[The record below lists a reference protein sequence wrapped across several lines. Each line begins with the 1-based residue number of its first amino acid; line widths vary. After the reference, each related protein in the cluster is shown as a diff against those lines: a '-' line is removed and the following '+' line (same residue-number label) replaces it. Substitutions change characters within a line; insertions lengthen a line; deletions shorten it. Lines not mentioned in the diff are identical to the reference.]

1 MYQRSKLPVVRKPVI
16 PKGSARHERPSKPIF
31 LNLAE
36 WSAIAA
42 ASVARAF
49 TELLSAFNQ
58 KLGEIS
64 GDRVCI
70 HLVSAVD
77 RPRVHLVRPAGLR
90 SKRADREGRR

>member
-1 MYQRSKLPVVRKPVI
+1 
-16 PKGSARHERPSKPIF
+16 
-31 LNLAE
+31 
-36 WSAIAA
+36 
-42 ASVARAF
+42 VARAF

-58 KLGEIS
+58 KLDEIS

-90 SKRADREGRR
+90 SKRADREGRK